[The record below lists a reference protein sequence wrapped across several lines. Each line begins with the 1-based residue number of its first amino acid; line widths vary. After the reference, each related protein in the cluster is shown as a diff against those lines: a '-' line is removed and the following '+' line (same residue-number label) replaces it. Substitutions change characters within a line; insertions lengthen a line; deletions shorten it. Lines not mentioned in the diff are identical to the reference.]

1 MTITGGFLAT
11 MFGPIGPWLVLLPAT
26 SNTVRLFVN
35 ALAVS
40 VPAGTEVVKLKL
52 ASAGLANPERLSVA
66 AQGMATSFACHNPS
80 GDPHVT
86 EGGVRS
92 ISTVTVFGAS

>member
-1 MTITGGFLAT
+1 MMIVGGFLST
-11 MFGPIGPWLVLLPAT
+11 MLGPTGLWVVLLPAT
-26 SNTVRLFVN
+26 SNTVRLFVK

-52 ASAGLANPERLSVA
+52 ASAPLANPERVSLA
-66 AQGMATSFACHNPS
+66 EQAITTSLACHNPS
-80 GDPHVT
+80 GDPQVT

-92 ISTVTVFGAS
+92 TRTVTVFGTS